1 MTPAPPPLQRLDLR
15 IALLAACVALV
26 VYNANLRLIAAGDSY
41 PARFIPFALWK
52 HGTVL
57 LDEVREATIQKHPQ
71 PYWIQTG
78 REGEAASLYP
88 GVTPVLVSPL
98 YGPAVLY
105 LERAGWSYENLSR
118 VGAVMEK
125 VASSCVASAAV
136 FLMYLLLRRRLDR
149 GDALL
154 LTGAFAFGTP
164 TWSVSS
170 QALWQHGP
178 AELLLVA
185 ALWFAT
191 GEPSRGNALAAGL
204 ATGLLAA
211 NRPPDVL
218 LAAALALNALFW
230 ARRRTVLFALAAV
243 VPVALVL
250 AYNLATFGHL
260 AGGYGTAG
268 VASARFFTGSALAGV
283 AGLLFSP
290 AVGLFVFCPFLLFLP
305 LLFHRSLRDRGY
317 RRLTVLL
324 AAAVIAQILLYAQ
337 ADWRGGYTYGPRF
350 LTDAVPAMV
359 FLLAPVLPS
368 LGRAARAVFVA
379 GCLFAVAVQY
389 IGAFHFSGRTF
400 QATGGPYG
408 MQQVWVPT
416 NAGFLLEGSNPPQ
429 PPDLWFTLRSLA
441 RPVPPSAPAP
451 PPPPRPTLA
460 PALPPPTGR
469 AAPRPPL
476 PSEFYTLTP
485 CVLVDT
491 RAGGPLLPGQP
502 PRIFDL
508 AGAGAACPIPDRA
521 TAILVRVLVPEP
533 AESGSIRLYPDGAD
547 GSWLEVVFGP
557 QPRRV
562 EVLLPLPVDGSGRVA
577 AATTLRRAHLVLET
591 GGYFAAD

>member
-1 MTPAPPPLQRLDLR
+1 MIPAPPPLQRLDLR

-41 PARFIPFALWK
+41 PARFIPFALLK

-57 LDEVREATIQKHPQ
+57 LDEVREATIQQHPQ
-71 PYWIQTG
+71 PYWIQTS
-78 REGEAASLYP
+78 REGRAASLYP
-88 GVTPVLVSPL
+88 VVTPILVSPL

-105 LERAGWSYENLSR
+105 LEWAGWSYENLSR

-191 GEPSRGNALAAGL
+191 GESSRGNALAAGL

-218 LAAALALNALFW
+218 LAAALALHALFW
-230 ARRRTVLFALAAV
+230 ARRRAVLFALAALL
-243 VPVALVL
+243 PVSLVL
-250 AYNLATFGHL
+250 AYNLATFGHP

-268 VASARFFTGSALAGV
+268 VASPHFFTGSALAGV

-305 LLFHRSLRDRGY
+305 LLFHRSLRDHRH

-324 AAAVIAQILLYAQ
+324 AAGVIAQVLLYAQ

-368 LGRAARAVFVA
+368 LGPAARAAFVA

-389 IGAFHFSGRTF
+389 IGAFHFSGRTY
-400 QATGGPYG
+400 QATGGLDG
-408 MQQVWVPT
+408 MQQVWVPA
-416 NAGFLLEGSNPPQ
+416 NAGFLLEGSGPRQ
-429 PPDLWFTLRSLA
+429 PPDLWYTLRSLA
-441 RPVPPSAPAP
+441 RPVPPCAPAPAP
-451 PPPPRPTLA
+451 PLPPRPTLA
-460 PALPPPTGR
+460 PALPPPPGLDEVVR
-469 AAPRPPL
+469 RM
-476 PSEFYTLTP
+476 
-485 CVLVDT
+485 
-491 RAGGPLLPGQP
+491 AGEEQRWTVYGGGDPQLLQRLDRLPGH
-502 PRIFDL
+502 
-508 AGAGAACPIPDRA
+508 AAREALGYEASTP
-521 TAILVRVLVPEP
+521 L
-533 AESGSIRLYPDGAD
+533 S
-547 GSWLEVVFGP
+547 
-557 QPRRV
+557 
-562 EVLLPLPVDGSGRVA
+562 EVLDEVIPWMGREIA
-577 AATTLRRAHLVLET
+577 EGRI
-591 GGYFAAD
+591 